1 MNGPGK
7 LMAFKAVPETT
18 TPTQLTKLW
27 DSELC
32 EDDRLEGGSDF
43 IPPTVANGKV
53 YLATGASKVA
63 VFGLIK
69 PRPCVPQLLPDLSGP
84 MMQ

>member
-7 LMAFKAVPETT
+7 LIAFKAVPEPS
-18 TPTQLTKLW
+18 TPTHLTKLW

-32 EDDRLEGGSDF
+32 EEDRLERGSDF

-53 YLATGASKVA
+53 YLATGANKVE
-63 VFGLIK
+63 VFGLSE
-69 PRPCVPQLLPDLSGP
+69 PRQCVPQLTPDLGP
-84 MMQ
+84 MLQ